1 MHRILIVLLITIVFA
16 SCGQN
21 PNDKMIVGRWKSI
34 SWLAD
39 GRPKNIKIEGVFFA
53 FDSLGQYTFWQPGNT
68 EEGTYKIEKNMLF
81 TKAKGQQEMMVKI
94 ELLTLDSLVL
104 GMNNGGTAETL
115 TMIRHTEQPAKIS
128 GENKSYLQLTDDGTY
143 RLKPGQRA
151 QIKVYEN
158 ASTGA
163 YWQISKP
170 KDSAIIRMFSDDYIS
185 ERNDHNIVGAGG
197 TRIYTIED
205 MGIGKDS
212 LVLFHG
218 REWEP
223 DSWSFSRYLIVV
235 E

>member
-1 MHRILIVLLITIVFA
+1 MHRILIGLLITIVFA
-16 SCGQN
+16 SCGEN
-21 PNDKMIVGRWKSI
+21 PNDKMIVGRWKSV

-39 GRPKNIKIEGVFFA
+39 GRPKNIKIDGVFFA

-104 GMNNGGTAETL
+104 GMNNGGTPEKLTL
-115 TMIRHTEQPAKIS
+115 IRHAEQPGKIS
-128 GENKSYLQLTDDGTY
+128 GENNTYLQLADNGTY

-158 ASTGA
+158 TSTGA
-163 YWQISKP
+163 YWQVLKP
-170 KDSAIIRMFSDDYIS
+170 TDSAIIRMHSDDYIPES
-185 ERNDHNIVGAGG
+185 NDPGIVGAGG
-197 TRIYTIED
+197 TRIYTIEA
-205 MGIGKDS
+205 MRSGKDS